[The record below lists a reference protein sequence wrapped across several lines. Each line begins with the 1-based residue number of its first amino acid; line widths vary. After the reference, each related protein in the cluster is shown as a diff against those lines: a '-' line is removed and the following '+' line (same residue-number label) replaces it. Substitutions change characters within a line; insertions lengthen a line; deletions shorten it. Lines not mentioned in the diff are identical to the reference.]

1 MLIFRDGDDD
11 LFLSYYNLRL
21 ATFCFFFVLS
31 GGIFSFHELLR
42 DAFNLELPQSRDA
55 EKTLEIVR
63 IILLCLVVLMAANP
77 IRMSSS
83 SSDVETR
90 TNQRKRVARAE

>member
-21 ATFCFFFVLS
+21 ATFCFFILS

-42 DAFNLELPQSRDA
+42 DAFNLELPL
-55 EKTLEIVR
+55 EKPTNFSL
-63 IILLCLVVLMAANP
+63 
-77 IRMSSS
+77 
-83 SSDVETR
+83 TR
-90 TNQRKRVARAE
+90 LHQ